1 MAVPKY
7 DPKEIE
13 NKQVINMFGR
23 QQVKF
28 ATPCSEHDNVIATY
42 NREPYWQMVGTAGS
56 MFSPMVNPDNIAR
69 GFVFEAALRERR
81 LTAKDYG
88 GPDMF
93 GIEWE
98 YIESVGGSMVRPGKP
113 YIEDANEIKEKI
125 KMPDPTTWDWEA
137 SGKANNGIW
146 LTNDKANCMWIL
158 NGFYERLISFM
169 DFEGAIMALIDEDQK
184 DAVKDFFDEL
194 SDMYCKL
201 LDCVIKTYPNLDMFC
216 IHDDWGSQ
224 KETFFAPEVAE
235 EMIVP
240 YMRKVTDFIHSKGK
254 FVDYHCCGQ
263 NLKQVPN
270 MIKAGWDSWS
280 PQAMNDTWKEYELY
294 GDKIIIGVM
303 PEQFDPKALTEKEI
317 RQKAREYVDRF
328 MQPGKPSILNY
339 NGMSVCTPE
348 YLEELYEY
356 SRKKACGMV

>member
-1 MAVPKY
+1 MAVPQY
-7 DPKEIE
+7 DRKEID
-13 NKQVINMFGR
+13 NKKVFPGFGGRTMVMFDY
-23 QQVKF
+23 
-28 ATPCSEHDNVIATY
+28 PCTQREGILSTY
-42 NREPYWQMVGTAGS
+42 NREPYWQMTGTAGS
-56 MFSPMVNPDNIAR
+56 MFSPKVNPDNIAR
-69 GFVFEAALRERR
+69 GFIFEAGMQGMTSA
-81 LTAKDYG
+81 DYG

-98 YIESVGGSMVRPGKP
+98 YIESAGGSMVRPGKP
-113 YIEDANEIKEKI
+113 YIEDANEIKDKI
-125 KMPDPTTWDWEA
+125 KMPDPTKWDWEA
-137 SGKANNGIW
+137 SAKANNGTF
-146 LTNDKANCMWIL
+146 LRPDQANCMWVL

-169 DFEGAIMALIDEDQK
+169 DFEGAIMALIDEEQQ
-184 DAVKDFFDEL
+184 DAVKNFFDEL
-194 SDMYCKL
+194 SDMYCVL
-201 LDCVIKTYPNLDMFC
+201 LDCAIKAYPNLDMFC

-224 KETFFAPEVAE
+224 KETFFSPDVAE

-254 FVDYHCCGQ
+254 FVDFHCCGQ

-270 MIKAGWDSWS
+270 MIKAGWDSWT
-280 PQAMNDTWKEYELY
+280 PQPMNDTWTEYELY

-328 MQPGKPSILNY
+328 MKPGKPSILSF

-356 SRKKACGMV
+356 SRKKACGVA